1 MDFNM
6 QIIFMILTLLQMFVP
21 IQCNFTRKLEWN
33 SGSREKSGAIYRFTA
48 GKGGEGF
55 ENKYPPRDYD
65 KMSQTPHHAS
75 MMQIR
80 KEFHVPYSMLEA
92 TFSFKAIF
100 SGQEIMTREKSRNYL
115 QYMSNHSKSIFASRY
130 TLLFTA
136 LLIRRSLINA
146 PNDEQCNMRNF
157 ARITVPELYFHHRV
171 LTYDENQVLALY

>member
-33 SGSREKSGAIYRFTA
+33 SGSREKSGAIYRFTAA

-115 QYMSNHSKSIFASRY
+115 QYMSNHTKSIFASRY

-157 ARITVPELYFHHRV
+157 ARITVPELDFHHWV
-171 LTYDENQVLALY
+171 

>member
-33 SGSREKSGAIYRFTA
+33 GSREKSGAIYRFTA

-92 TFSFKAIF
+92 TLCFKAIF
-100 SGQEIMTREKSRNYL
+100 SGQEIMTERNLEIISSTCQTIQNQFLRQDIHY
-115 QYMSNHSKSIFASRY
+115 Y
-130 TLLFTA
+130 
-136 LLIRRSLINA
+136 SLH
-146 PNDEQCNMRNF
+146 
-157 ARITVPELYFHHRV
+157 Y
-171 LTYDENQVLALY
+171 